1 MVAGDQKRPSAMNGV
16 AEAWRLTAHPRTVR
30 FAHEARGKKTAMSEA
45 VRPEDETI
53 KPDDDEPDDDE
64 YDGPDPEM
72 DERGDGS
79 DEDQGT

>member
-1 MVAGDQKRPSAMNGV
+1 
-16 AEAWRLTAHPRTVR
+16 
-30 FAHEARGKKTAMSEA
+30 MSEA
-45 VRPEDETI
+45 VRPEDDTI
-53 KPDDDEPDDDE
+53 KPNDDEPDDDE